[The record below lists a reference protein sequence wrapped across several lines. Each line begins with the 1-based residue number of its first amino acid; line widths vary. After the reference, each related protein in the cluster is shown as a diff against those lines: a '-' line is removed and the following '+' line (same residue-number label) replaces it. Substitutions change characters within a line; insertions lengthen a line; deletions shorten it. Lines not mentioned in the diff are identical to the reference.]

1 MSDAFASRAA
11 QWDAN
16 PVRAAIGQAFYAQ
29 LIEAAAGHFG
39 EAARPLA
46 GKTVLEFGCGT
57 GVLGLRLA
65 EDHAARLLFVD
76 TSPAMLGVL
85 RGKLAQAAEAS
96 SQESNAT
103 QASVQASKAQQVHA
117 QVFEGELDKQPIAE
131 DSVDLAV
138 SLMALHHVP
147 NVPGA
152 LSRLRALLK
161 PGGLLLV
168 GDLLPE
174 DGGFHAGNNHD
185 ESACH
190 NGFDP
195 EALRALCLG
204 AGLDVLHLLPFHLV
218 RKPDPTGALREY
230 PLFFLAAKAV

>member
-1 MSDAFASRAA
+1 MSDAFAARAA

-29 LIEAAAGHFG
+29 VIEAAASHFG
-39 EAARPLA
+39 PAARPLA

-85 RGKLAQAAEAS
+85 RAKLAQAAEANE
-96 SQESNAT
+96 QESSAT
-103 QASVQASKAQQVHA
+103 QASQASNA
-117 QVFEGELDKQPIAE
+117 QVFEGELGELPIAE
-131 DSVDLAV
+131 ASVDLAV

-152 LSRLRALLK
+152 LSRLRTLLK
-161 PGGLLLV
+161 PGGLMLV

-174 DGGFHAGNNHD
+174 DGGFHAGNNHG

-195 EALRALCLG
+195 EALRALCLA

>member
-29 LIEAAAGHFG
+29 VLKAAAGHFG

-85 RGKLAQAAEAS
+85 RAKLAQAAEVNV
-96 SQESNAT
+96 QESSAT
-103 QASVQASKAQQVHA
+103 QASVPASNA
-117 QVFEGELDKQPIAE
+117 QVFEGELSELPIAE
-131 DSVDLAV
+131 ASVDLAV

-147 NVPGA
+147 DVPGA

-161 PGGLLLV
+161 PGGLLLL

-195 EALRALCLG
+195 EALRALCLA
-204 AGLDVLHLLPFHLV
+204 AGLDVQRLLPFHLV
-218 RKPDPTGALREY
+218 RKPDPAGALREY

>member
-1 MSDAFASRAA
+1 MSDAFAARAA

-29 LIEAAAGHFG
+29 VIEAAASHFG
-39 EAARPLA
+39 PAARPLA

-85 RGKLAQAAEAS
+85 RAKLAQAAEANEQKS
-96 SQESNAT
+96 SAT
-103 QASVQASKAQQVHA
+103 QASQASNA

-131 DSVDLAV
+131 ASVDLAV

-152 LSRLRALLK
+152 LSRLRTLLK
-161 PGGLLLV
+161 PGGLMLV

-195 EALRALCLG
+195 EALRALCLA

>member
-1 MSDAFASRAA
+1 MNDAFASRAA
-11 QWDAN
+11 QWDVN

-29 LIEAAAGHFG
+29 VIEAAASHFG
-39 EAARPLA
+39 PAARPLA
-46 GKTVLEFGCGT
+46 GKTVLEYGCGT

-85 RGKLAQAAEAS
+85 RAKLAQAAEANP
-96 SQESNAT
+96 QESNAT
-103 QASVQASKAQQVHA
+103 QASQASNA
-117 QVFEGELDKQPIAE
+117 QVFEGELGELPIAE
-131 DSVDLAV
+131 ASVDLAV

-195 EALRALCLG
+195 EALRALCLA
-204 AGLDVLHLLPFHLV
+204 AGLDVQRLLPFHLV
-218 RKPDPTGALREY
+218 RKPDPAGALREY

>member
-29 LIEAAAGHFG
+29 VLEAAVGHFG
-39 EAARPLA
+39 AGSPLA

-85 RGKLAQAAEAS
+85 RGKLAQAAQAAQAKAQEANAQAS
-96 SQESNAT
+96 S
-103 QASVQASKAQQVHA
+103 AQLMRA
-117 QVFEGELDKQPIAE
+117 EIFEGDLGDLPIAE
-131 DSVDLAV
+131 ASVDLAV

-147 NVPGA
+147 NVAGA

-195 EALRALCLG
+195 EALRALCLA
-204 AGLDVLHLLPFHLV
+204 AGLDVQRLLPFHLV
-218 RKPDPTGALREY
+218 RKPDPAGALREY

>member
-29 LIEAAAGHFG
+29 VIEAAAGHFG

-85 RGKLAQAAEAS
+85 RGKLAQAAEAH

-103 QASVQASKAQQVHA
+103 QASVQASKAQQLHA
-117 QVFEGELDKQPIAE
+117 QVFEGELGELPIAQA
-131 DSVDLAV
+131 SVDLAV

-152 LSRLRALLK
+152 LSGLRALLK

-195 EALRALCLG
+195 EALRALCLA
-204 AGLDVLHLLPFHLV
+204 AGLDVLRLLPFHLV

>member
-1 MSDAFASRAA
+1 MNDAFASRAD

-16 PVRAAIGQAFYAQ
+16 PVLAAIGQAFYAQ
-29 LIEAAAGHFG
+29 VIETAASHFG
-39 EAARPLA
+39 PAARPLA

-85 RGKLAQAAEAS
+85 RGKLAQAAEANG
-96 SQESNAT
+96 QESSAT
-103 QASVQASKAQQVHA
+103 QASQASNA
-117 QVFEGELDKQPIAE
+117 QVFEGELGELPIAE
-131 DSVDLAV
+131 ASVDLAV

-174 DGGFHAGNNHD
+174 DGGFHAGNNHGG
-185 ESACH
+185 SACH

-195 EALRALCLG
+195 EALRALCLE
-204 AGLDVLHLLPFHLV
+204 AGLDVLRLLPFHLV

>member
-1 MSDAFASRAA
+1 MSDAFAARAA

-29 LIEAAAGHFG
+29 VIEAAASHFG
-39 EAARPLA
+39 PAARPLA

-85 RGKLAQAAEAS
+85 RAKLAQAAEANEQKS
-96 SQESNAT
+96 SAT
-103 QASVQASKAQQVHA
+103 QASQASNA
-117 QVFEGELDKQPIAE
+117 QVFEGELGELPIAE
-131 DSVDLAV
+131 ASVDLAV

-152 LSRLRALLK
+152 LSRLRTLLK
-161 PGGLLLV
+161 PGGLMLV

-195 EALRALCLG
+195 EALRALCLA

>member
-1 MSDAFASRAA
+1 MNDAFASRAA

-29 LIEAAAGHFG
+29 VIEAAASHFG
-39 EAARPLA
+39 PAGAPLA

-85 RGKLAQAAEAS
+85 RAKLAQAAEANP
-96 SQESNAT
+96 QESNAT
-103 QASVQASKAQQVHA
+103 QASQASNA
-117 QVFEGELDKQPIAE
+117 QVFEGELGELPIAE
-131 DSVDLAV
+131 ASVDLAV

-152 LSRLRALLK
+152 LARLRALLK

-174 DGGFHAGNNHD
+174 DGGFHAGNNHG

-195 EALRALCLG
+195 EALRALCLA
-204 AGLDVLHLLPFHLV
+204 AGLDVQRLLPFHLV
-218 RKPDPTGALREY
+218 RKPDPAGALREY

>member
-1 MSDAFASRAA
+1 MSDAFAARAA

-29 LIEAAAGHFG
+29 VMEAAAGHFG
-39 EAARPLA
+39 DAARPLA

-65 EDHAARLLFVD
+65 EEHAARLIFVD
-76 TSPAMLGVL
+76 TSPAMLDVL
-85 RGKLAQAAEAS
+85 RGKLAQAAS
-96 SQESNAT
+96 GP
-103 QASVQASKAQQVHA
+103 KAA
-117 QVFEGELDKQPIAE
+117 ALEPGARIFEGELTGAPIAE
-131 DSVDLAV
+131 GSLDMAV
-138 SLMALHHVP
+138 SLMTLHHVP
-147 NVPGA
+147 DVAGA

-195 EALRALCLG
+195 EALRALCLA
-204 AGLDVLHLLPFHLV
+204 AGLAVQRLLPFHLV
-218 RKPDPTGALREY
+218 RKPDATGALREY